1 MALQKTKL
9 SDVISV
15 TGVTTVGIFT
25 VGQSTTPVGVTST
38 SYVKGVV
45 MHNIGIGSVVASLY
59 FYPTG
64 ENVLA
69 HGNTAFRMARV
80 DLAESE
86 TFFYETNYPIT
97 MTGSD
102 QIVVDI
108 LPSTNGGSGIG
119 TVVNFQILGDT
130 DIEI

>member
-9 SDVISV
+9 TDVISV

-25 VGQSTTPVGVTST
+25 VGQSVTPLGVTST
-38 SYVKGVV
+38 SYIKGIV
-45 MHNIGIGSVVASLY
+45 MHNVGIGSIVTSLY

-64 ENVLA
+64 ENVLSHA
-69 HGNTAFRMARV
+69 NTSFRMARV
-80 DLAESE
+80 DLADSE

-102 QIVVDI
+102 QLVVAI
-108 LPSTNGGSGIG
+108 EPSPNGGSGIG
-119 TVVNFQILGDT
+119 TVVNFQLLGDT
-130 DIEI
+130 DI

>member
-1 MALQKTKL
+1 MTLQKTKL

-15 TGVTTVGIFT
+15 TGVSTVGIFT
-25 VGQSTTPVGVTST
+25 VGQSVTPAGITST
-38 SYVKGVV
+38 SYIRGIV
-45 MHNIGIGSVVASLY
+45 MHNIGIGSIVTSLY

-64 ENVLA
+64 ENVLSHA
-69 HGNTAFRMARV
+69 NTSFRMARV

-102 QIVVDI
+102 QLVVEI
-108 LPSTNGGSGIG
+108 LPSSNGGSGIG
-119 TVVNFQILGDT
+119 TVVNFQLLGDT
-130 DIEI
+130 DI

>member
-1 MALQKTKL
+1 MTLQKTKL

-25 VGQSTTPVGVTST
+25 VGQSVTPVGVTST
-38 SYVKGVV
+38 SYVKGIV
-45 MHNIGIGSVVASLY
+45 MHNIGIGSVVSSLY

-64 ENVLA
+64 ENVLSHA
-69 HGNTAFRMARV
+69 NTAFRMARV

-102 QIVVDI
+102 RIVVEI

-130 DIEI
+130 DI

>member
-1 MALQKTKL
+1 
-9 SDVISV
+9 
-15 TGVTTVGIFT
+15 
-25 VGQSTTPVGVTST
+25 
-38 SYVKGVV
+38 
-45 MHNIGIGSVVASLY
+45 
-59 FYPTG
+59 
-64 ENVLA
+64 
-69 HGNTAFRMARV
+69 MARV